1 MNSGCDSLKNR
12 PPAARLATMYANQAY
27 LPKEVCPFK
36 IMSINRVH
44 EVFGHS
50 FSSVLD
56 KNEYTHKNIVVSLAK
71 VYLFSHRYQKPFFA
85 VFLVG
90 TAFQGSSGQGCFG

>member
-1 MNSGCDSLKNR
+1 
-12 PPAARLATMYANQAY
+12 MYANQAY

-71 VYLFSHRYQKPFFA
+71 VYLF
-85 VFLVG
+85 
-90 TAFQGSSGQGCFG
+90 